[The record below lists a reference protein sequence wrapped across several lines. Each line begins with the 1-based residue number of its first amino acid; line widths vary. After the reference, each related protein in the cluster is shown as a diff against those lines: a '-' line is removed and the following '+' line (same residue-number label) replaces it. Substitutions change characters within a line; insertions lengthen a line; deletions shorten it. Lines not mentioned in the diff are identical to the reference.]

1 MVKSCCAYGCTN
13 RQKTGSGITFHS
25 FPSDVELKRKW
36 VKAIRRQGFEPSRH
50 TVICSS
56 HFSANDF
63 VESSTFKRI
72 LKPNVVPSIFSGFPS
87 YYQPPPKKS
96 RAERRS
102 TVLSLASEPSTSS
115 SLPSEWVNIE
125 EVEEE
130 EDVEVIEVGLDG
142 TTSMSKGT
150 QTSPP
155 KVDHKAT
162 QSEIKA
168 LPKEIEN
175 IQLKLYKS
183 TRTIK
188 SLRQK
193 SRRKDKR
200 ILNLKD
206 LVKSLNQKGLA
217 SDDFQDLLLSEFSG
231 TSREIFLNCKRNQG
245 RIKGGQRYSQELKKF
260 ALTLYYSSPRAY
272 KFCRPILKLPH
283 PSSLA
288 NWISNVNVAPGFLK
302 NVFDR
307 LEQLP
312 QDAKDCNLI
321 IDGMAIR
328 KQILWSHGDN
338 KFVGY
343 CDFGDAQLEGHDVP
357 ATEALVF
364 MLVGL
369 KSKWKWPVGYFLQ
382 NKSSA
387 TVQSSLIKSTIHLSK
402 QAGLKLHGVTFDGTS
417 TNLATLNSLGC
428 NFYGNLDNLSPEF
441 MFNGEKYCAIPDP
454 CHMLKLARNCL
465 ATLGKIK
472 SPQGIIDWSFIMKL
486 HTLQNSIGLKFA
498 NKLSRQHIEWS
509 LNKMKVK
516 LAAQTLSTS
525 IANALEFLNKEGIA
539 GFEGSEET
547 VKFIR
552 MIDRLF
558 DFLNSRNPF
567 QKGSKSAIT
576 LLNHES
582 LSTEMMSIVEYL
594 FSLTTLNNT
603 PLHHSNRKTFIIG
616 FGAAVKSVLFVSK
629 TLLNDGDKFK
639 YVLTYKFSQ
648 DHLETFFSQ
657 IRQRHGFN
665 NNPNVLQFKWAIRQI
680 LLKNEISASA
690 LGNSLFSDSDPSGSI
705 FEINW
710 KKKKVEESLEEIEEE
725 GEEELDIDFPT
736 NENLMLKDN
745 ILYYICGFIVR
756 KIIDKIPCLDCKASL
771 VLNKNDNNE
780 EDYARLVN
788 MKDLGGLVYRALVS
802 HTRKFASLLSYGKGG
817 EFVIYSFYIY
827 AKYVAYGNS
836 HGHGNTVHHHHVLN
850 LIGEEDQKSGPYKKL
865 K

>member
-13 RQKTGSGITFHS
+13 RQKTGSGITFH
-25 FPSDVELKRKW
+25 
-36 VKAIRRQGFEPSRH
+36 
-50 TVICSS
+50 
-56 HFSANDF
+56 SANDF

-364 MLVGL
+364 ML
-369 KSKWKWPVGYFLQ
+369 
-382 NKSSA
+382 
-387 TVQSSLIKSTIHLSK
+387 
-402 QAGLKLHGVTFDGTS
+402 
-417 TNLATLNSLGC
+417 
-428 NFYGNLDNLSPEF
+428 
-441 MFNGEKYCAIPDP
+441 
-454 CHMLKLARNCL
+454 
-465 ATLGKIK
+465 
-472 SPQGIIDWSFIMKL
+472 
-486 HTLQNSIGLKFA
+486 
-498 NKLSRQHIEWS
+498 
-509 LNKMKVK
+509 
-516 LAAQTLSTS
+516 
-525 IANALEFLNKEGIA
+525 
-539 GFEGSEET
+539 
-547 VKFIR
+547 
-552 MIDRLF
+552 
-558 DFLNSRNPF
+558 
-567 QKGSKSAIT
+567 
-576 LLNHES
+576 
-582 LSTEMMSIVEYL
+582 
-594 FSLTTLNNT
+594 
-603 PLHHSNRKTFIIG
+603 
-616 FGAAVKSVLFVSK
+616 
-629 TLLNDGDKFK
+629 
-639 YVLTYKFSQ
+639 
-648 DHLETFFSQ
+648 
-657 IRQRHGFN
+657 
-665 NNPNVLQFKWAIRQI
+665 
-680 LLKNEISASA
+680 
-690 LGNSLFSDSDPSGSI
+690 
-705 FEINW
+705 
-710 KKKKVEESLEEIEEE
+710 
-725 GEEELDIDFPT
+725 
-736 NENLMLKDN
+736 
-745 ILYYICGFIVR
+745 
-756 KIIDKIPCLDCKASL
+756 
-771 VLNKNDNNE
+771 
-780 EDYARLVN
+780 
-788 MKDLGGLVYRALVS
+788 RALVS